1 MVRESLSQQPSELAL
16 TQRRSWA
23 AARRLTVSVAVLV
36 CELPMLPERS
46 EPAPVRAVAVS
57 MRHGW
62 LPLMA
67 KAAASVALS
76 KV

>member
-46 EPAPVRAVAVS
+46 ELVPVWAVVVS
-57 MRHGW
+57 MRQGW
-62 LPLMA
+62 LPLMV
-67 KAAASVALS
+67 KAVASVALS